1 MDEIAAVFQQISNAI
16 PSGSKKLLFA
26 LILIVC
32 LDYITGI
39 CVAVKE
45 KKLSSKIGFKGL
57 ATKVMIFAMVAL
69 TAVID
74 YLLIGEGSAL
84 CNLTILFYCA
94 NELISICE
102 NANNMGLPLP
112 EKLVSFLKE
121 FQGKQK

>member
-1 MDEIAAVFQQISNAI
+1 MDEIVAVLLQISNGL
-16 PSGSKKLLFA
+16 PSGSKKLL
-26 LILIVC
+26 
-32 LDYITGI
+32 
-39 CVAVKE
+39 
-45 KKLSSKIGFKGL
+45 
-57 ATKVMIFAMVAL
+57 IFAMVAL

-121 FQGKQK
+121 FQDKQK